1 MEYIPWDES
10 FKTGITVFD
19 RDHRELVR
27 LLNELHSG
35 LVSGF
40 SISEMTFILDDLVR
54 YTGVHFKREEDL
66 MDAHSYPGTARHK
79 AEHADLVRQVVD
91 FQDQL
96 KKGKKHFT
104 IQLMAFLKDW
114 LVNHI
119 LKTDMQYGTFFRE
132 RGIH

>member
-54 YTGVHFKREEDL
+54 YTGVHFKREEEL
-66 MDAHSYPGTARHK
+66 MDAHSYPDTARHK

-119 LKTDMQYGTFFRE
+119 LKTDMQYGTFFRD
-132 RGIH
+132 RGIQ